1 MRVWRSLCITTLAL
15 FIVFLTAAADAQA
28 AGLSR
33 EEKKLV
39 DAIDGKRA
47 EIIDALATLVRIPS
61 RTGDEG
67 DVQKYQA
74 GSFRRMGMDVDV
86 WEPDVRELFEK
97 FPDVAQNPSRWQPE
111 WGLAL
116 SAPGRFT
123 YESLM
128 RSPYDAVKSYR
139 GRPNVVGLL
148 KGSGG
153 GKSLI
158 LNGHADTINL
168 GDEKS
173 WKAVPF
179 GAQSVVNRLYGRG
192 AADMKGGLVAAQKA
206 VQAVVEAG
214 IRLKGDV
221 ILQSVVNGEYSGN
234 GTLGCVLR
242 GYKAD
247 AAIMNGSTGSGR
259 VVDDSSG
266 VLYFEVRTKGREI
279 YAEGRPQMP
288 PPGEGRT
295 GEPYSVGAVE
305 KMAVVINALAVLER
319 DLNRLYGPG
328 IFQLAVG
335 IVRGGNFTA
344 SSARDCVLHGALF
357 FNVFPRHT
365 DFAGIPGVWNVWNIL
380 NDAVAKAAQGDPR
393 LRENPPAVAIA
404 HYAEAYNNLPD
415 APIVKAIREAYRDVA
430 GKEIRVA
437 GFRLPAV
444 GRSDDRRDE
453 EIIGKVLGWLGPGV
467 AHAAGD
473 MRHLGNAGQMSTVAY
488 GPAGGNV
495 HALDEWV
502 DLEDLMTAT
511 KVLAVVISRWCR

>member
-1 MRVWRSLCITTLAL
+1 MIDMRVRRFFCIATLAC
-15 FIVFLTAAADAQA
+15 FAACLTAAGDLRA
-28 AGLSR
+28 AGLSK

-39 DAIDGKRA
+39 DAIEEKRA

-74 GSFRRMGMDVDV
+74 ESFRRMGMDVDV

-116 SAPGRFT
+116 SAPGRFSH
-123 YESLM
+123 EALI

-153 GKSLI
+153 GRSLV

-168 GDEKS
+168 GDEKG
-173 WKAVPF
+173 WKAAPF
-179 GAQSVVNRLYGRG
+179 AAQSVVNRLYGRG

-214 IRLKGDV
+214 IRLQGDV

-234 GTLGCVLR
+234 GTLACILR
-242 GYKAD
+242 GYRAD
-247 AAIMNGSTGSGR
+247 AAIVNRSTGSGR
-259 VVDDSSG
+259 VIDDSSG
-266 VLYFEVRTKGREI
+266 VLYFEVRTKGREV
-279 YAEGRPQMP
+279 YAEGRRHA
-288 PPGEGRT
+288 PPGDGKS
-295 GEPYSVGAVE
+295 GEPSSVSAVE
-305 KMAVVINALAVLER
+305 KMAVVISALTTLER
-319 DLNRLYGPG
+319 DLNDLYGPG
-328 IFQLAVG
+328 VFQLAIG

-357 FNVFPRHT
+357 FNVLPRHS
-365 DFAGIPGVWNVWNIL
+365 DFAGVPGVWNVWSIL
-380 NDAVAKAAQGDPR
+380 SEAVARAARRDPW
-393 LRENPPAVAIA
+393 LRENPPAFSIA
-404 HYAEAYNNLPD
+404 HYAEPFNNLPD
-415 APIVKAIREAYRDVA
+415 APIVKAIQDAYRDVA
-430 GKEIRVA
+430 GKEIRLA
-437 GFRLPAV
+437 GFHPPAAD
-444 GRSDDRRDE
+444 GRGE
-453 EIIGKVLGWLGPGV
+453 AVVGKVLAWLGPGA

-488 GPAGGNV
+488 GPTGGNI

-511 KVLAVVISRWCR
+511 KVLAVVVARWCR

>member
-1 MRVWRSLCITTLAL
+1 MRVWRSFCIATLAL
-15 FIVFLTAAADAQA
+15 FAVFFTVAADSQA
-28 AGLSR
+28 AGLSK

-74 GSFRRMGMDVDV
+74 EAFRRMGMDVDV

-111 WGLAL
+111 WSLAL

-128 RSPYDAVKSYR
+128 RSPHDSVKSYR

-148 KGSGG
+148 RGSGG
-153 GKSLI
+153 GRSLI

-173 WKAVPF
+173 WKVPPF
-179 GAQSVVNRLYGRG
+179 GGQSVINRLYGRG

-206 VQAVVEAG
+206 AQAVVEAG
-214 IRLKGDV
+214 IRLKGDL

-247 AAIMNGSTGSGR
+247 AAIVNRSTGSSR
-259 VVDDSSG
+259 VVDDSGG
-266 VLYFEVRTKGREI
+266 VLYFEIRTKGREI
-279 YAEGRPQMP
+279 YAEGRGQSTPAEGK
-288 PPGEGRT
+288 PGEPHRV
-295 GEPYSVGAVE
+295 SAVE
-305 KMAVVINALAVLER
+305 KMAVVVSALAAMER
-319 DLNRLYGPG
+319 DLNGLYGTG
-328 IFQLAVG
+328 VFQLAIG
-335 IVRGGNFTA
+335 TVRGGNFTA
-344 SSARDCVLHGALF
+344 SSARDCTLHGALF
-357 FNVFPRHT
+357 FNVLPRHS
-365 DFAGIPGVWNVWNIL
+365 DFAGVPGVWNVWNIV
-380 NDAVAKAAQGDPR
+380 NEAVARAAQGDPW
-393 LRENPPAVAIA
+393 LRDNPPAVTVAS
-404 HYAEAYNNLPD
+404 YAEPYSSLPD
-415 APIVKAIREAYRDVA
+415 APIVKTIREAYRDVA
-430 GKEIRVA
+430 GREIRVA
-437 GFRLPAV
+437 GLHPSMAA
-444 GRSDDRRDE
+444 RSRDRRDRA
-453 EIIGKVLGWLGPGV
+453 IMGRVLGWLGPGEV
-467 AHAAGD
+467 HAAGD

-488 GPAGGNV
+488 GPAGGNI

-502 DLEDLMTAT
+502 DLDDLMAAT
-511 KVLAVVISRWCR
+511 KVLAVVIFRWCR